1 MRGVVVLN
9 TRPRDQAAELTRL
22 LRHAEFEVIEAPAI
36 AIVPGWDPS
45 ELERTRREL
54 AAGAFDWLVLP
65 SQNAARGLGSDLRS
79 TNVRA
84 VCGAATAR
92 ALALEPVVELERY
105 SAAVVIEALRPRVL
119 PGQRVLVPRAAEGRD
134 ELVDGLRSLGADVHA
149 PVAYRTMAVDD
160 AARRLMDG
168 GIDVVT
174 VCSPSAV
181 RALGAALPVE
191 SLVVCLGETT
201 AEAARTLGWRVSGVA
216 DDTTMPA
223 LVEVVD
229 LVARGVRV

>member
-1 MRGVVVLN
+1 MRRVVVLN
-9 TRPRDQAAELTRL
+9 TRPREQAAELTRL
-22 LRHAEFEVIEAPAI
+22 LRQAEFDVIEAPAI
-36 AIVPGWDPS
+36 AIVPGWEPS

-54 AAGAFDWLVLP
+54 AVGAFAWVVLP
-65 SQNAARGLGSDLRS
+65 SQNAARGLEADLRS
-79 TNVRA
+79 THVRA

-92 ALALEPVVELERY
+92 ALALEPVFLLERFN
-105 SAAVVIEALRPRVL
+105 AAAAIEALRPRVA

-134 ELVDGLRSLGADVHA
+134 ELVNGLRSLGADVYA
-149 PVAYRTMAVDD
+149 PVVYRTIAADD
-160 AARRLMDG
+160 AALRLRNG

-174 VCSPSAV
+174 VCSPSAA
-181 RALGAALPVE
+181 RSIGAALPAAT
-191 SLVVCLGETT
+191 LVVCLGETT